1 MQSILKTIKLLSDP
15 TRLRI
20 LLLLESDELSVAELQ
35 EILSTGQSSISTHLS
50 QMRQAGLVE
59 DRRTGK
65 SVLYR
70 LPDALRPPA
79 SPGTSTAN
87 HKSGSATPPSLPEA
101 ANAEDGSRSPIT
113 ADPHDGGF
121 TEILS
126 LARRAA
132 SEIPEAGKDSEALR
146 LVLEKRQDKVR
157 AYFDELAGK
166 FGRQYV
172 PGRSWKGLAEALLRL
187 MPPMVVADL
196 GAGEGTFSQLLAQR
210 AARVIAVDNSG
221 KMVEYGSQLARE
233 HGLTNIEYRQGDM
246 EALPVEDA
254 TVDLAFFSQSLHHAP
269 HPERAV
275 REAYRILR
283 PGGRIAVLDLLKHH
297 LEEARDLYAD
307 HWLGFSEVELVGFL
321 RDAGFTMVQSE
332 VVHREEQ
339 APHFQTLL
347 AVGDKPAG

>member
-65 SVLYR
+65 NVLYR
-70 LPDALRPPA
+70 LPDGPA
-79 SPGTSTAN
+79 RG
-87 HKSGSATPPSLPEA
+87 E
-101 ANAEDGSRSPIT
+101 
-113 ADPHDGGF
+113 GF
-121 TEILS
+121 NDL
-126 LARRAA
+126 LGVARLAA
-132 SEIPEAGKDSEALR
+132 SEIAEAGKDSEALR

>member
-20 LLLLESDELSVAELQ
+20 LLLLEREELSVAELQ

-50 QMRQAGLVE
+50 QMKQAGLVE

-65 SVLYR
+65 YVIYR
-70 LPDALRPPA
+70 LPGEDSRGDGFDALL
-79 SPGTSTAN
+79 GV
-87 HKSGSATPPSLPEA
+87 
-101 ANAEDGSRSPIT
+101 
-113 ADPHDGGF
+113 
-121 TEILS
+121 
-126 LARRAA
+126 ARRAA
-132 SEIPEAGKDSEALR
+132 GEIPEAAQDAEALR
-146 LVLEKRQDKVR
+146 LVLDKRRDKVR
-157 AYFDELAGK
+157 AYFDELAGR

-172 PGRSWKGLAEALLRL
+172 PGRSWKGLAGALLRL

-210 AARVIAVDNSG
+210 AARVIAVDNSE

-254 TVDLAFFSQSLHHAP
+254 SVDIAFFSQSLHHAP

-297 LEEARDLYAD
+297 MEEARELYAD

-321 RDAGFTMVQSE
+321 CEAGFVGVKSE

-347 AVGDKPAG
+347 AVGDKLAY